1 MYWETDGDFTH
12 HAQGPL
18 DVTSDYG
25 GGEVSLNAIPT
36 AYLSA
41 TKTATSY
48 NGSSPWSYFI
58 KRYAINLTANLT
70 GSDGV
75 FKVLL
80 KTTGFTGTEIRFLN
94 QQ

>member
-1 MYWETDGDFTH
+1 MYWETDGDFAH

-18 DVTSDYG
+18 DVTSDYS

-75 FKVLL
+75 FKVIL
-80 KTTGFTGTEIRFLN
+80 KTTGFNGSEIRFLS